1 MSRCRL
7 LLLVFFVFAANAA
20 EPWSVLLADADP
32 VVRHGMIWRCRITGD
47 IPGSRFTDGP
57 YVAQVALVQGSST
70 LATQDFPLARL
81 GQLLGGIDVV
91 LVPAPPPD
99 RDAPVTLTIT
109 VSDPSRRDLQHL
121 TRQLPTPLAL
131 QRGLEQRQR
140 LLAERG
146 ERDPL
151 PALWLEQAGELLLD
165 GASLATC
172 HKLSDIGGLLDRW
185 LAGDR
190 TAQILRALR
199 DPLDDSVHPYRLHL
213 PGDGAVSA
221 LAVVLVEPARPLR
234 KCAWPNLPSTWLSAA
249 RSAGCAVVEVYPA
262 GDSAWTGSA
271 RRRVWT
277 TIAAATAA
285 EPRLVDVPLALVGSG
300 RGAEAAVALAEDQ
313 PLRLRALG
321 LIAGRMPVSTA
332 LPVEPHARWQA
343 LHRAGERP
351 AHLLGTTVVLAD
363 PGDPPTQAW
372 SERLGLAGNTPLHV
386 AGGAAQAD
394 FWQALPRSN
403 HAPRRDW
410 LVLAPMHLG
419 RLHIEALSDWGIA
432 GSLSED
438 ASGIRTGGIA
448 RLRCDAPLPASVD
461 GQPYRA
467 PDASVTT
474 ASRAAHKHLGQAT
487 GPLAAYATGPFTVVI
502 GTGES
507 AAALAENRALAQG
520 FVVAWATHAQGRVQ
534 LIDDSG
540 LDERSLPGR
549 NLVLIGNVRSNLL
562 LAELATR
569 MPLPVQWDARTLTAD
584 GQAFLRAE
592 RRSFALAWPHPAND
606 GRLLVILDGRPA
618 WKATGLP
625 LAELPDLLIG
635 GATVDAPPA
644 VLRTFTNDWR

>member
-7 LLLVFFVFAANAA
+7 LLMLVFCVFAANAA
-20 EPWSVLLADADP
+20 EPWSIQLADADP
-32 VVRHGMIWRCRITGD
+32 VVRHGMIWRCRITGE

-57 YVAQVALVQGSST
+57 YVAQVALVQGGTT
-70 LATQDFPLARL
+70 LATQEFSLARI

-91 LVPAPPPD
+91 LVPTPPPE
-99 RDAPVTLTIT
+99 RDAAVELTIT

-121 TRQLPTPLAL
+121 TRRLPTPLAL

-172 HKLSDIGGLLDRW
+172 HQLSDIGGLLDRW

-190 TAQILRALR
+190 AAGILRALR
-199 DPLDDSVHPYRLHL
+199 DPVDDSVQPYRLHL
-213 PGDGAVSA
+213 PGDGAISA
-221 LAVVLVEPARPLR
+221 LAVVLLEPARPVR
-234 KCAWPNLPSTWLSAA
+234 KCGWPNLPSSWLSAA

-262 GDSAWTGSA
+262 GDSAWTGIA

-277 TIAAATAA
+277 TIAAAIAA
-285 EPRLVDVPLALVGSG
+285 EPRLVDVPLTLVGSG

-321 LIAGRMPVSTA
+321 LIAGKMPVSAA

-363 PGDPPTQAW
+363 PGDPATQAW
-372 SERLGLAGNTPLHV
+372 SERLRLAGNTPLIV
-386 AGGAAQAD
+386 AGGAAMAD

-410 LVLAPMHLG
+410 LVLAPMRLG

-438 ASGIRTGGIA
+438 ANGIRTGGIA
-448 RLRCDAPLPASVD
+448 RLRCEAPLPVSVD

-467 PDASVTT
+467 PVAATS
-474 ASRAAHKHLGQAT
+474 APRAPHKHLGQAT
-487 GPLAAYATGPFTVVI
+487 GPLAAYASGPFTVVV

-507 AAALAENRALAQG
+507 AAALAENRALAQE
-520 FVVAWATHAQGRVQ
+520 FSLAWATHAQARVRV
-534 LIDDSG
+534 IDDSTV
-540 LDERSLPGR
+540 DERALPGR
-549 NLVLIGNVRSNLL
+549 NLVLIGNARSNLL
-562 LAELATR
+562 LAQLATR
-569 MPLPVQWDARTLTAD
+569 MALPIQWDARTVTAD
-584 GQAFLRAE
+584 GQTFLRAE
-592 RRSFALAWPHPAND
+592 RRPVALAWPHPAND

-618 WKATGLP
+618 WKSPGLP
-625 LAELPDLLIG
+625 LAELPDLLVG
-635 GATVDAPPA
+635 GATAEAPPA